1 MDQLNT
7 QDTESVWD
15 GEEVN
20 PWNDPV
26 NIIHKQI
33 AHLTRKANVH
43 NDRVTAGGDRDMNAA
58 LVESARAVNYMSTAF
73 ELQGLA
79 AEVQAAQQAEAEERK
94 RLGAQAANR
103 AYQQGLADGVGQR
116 NDRLREEASA
126 LRRMTHGN
134 PSDDRDGE
142 DMIIPKG
149 YIAAWQHQH
158 VAPDGT
164 IISQE
169 VYGVLDTDVRQGDAR
184 AVIVSGPDT
193 HVIAL
198 DRIRFA
204 PKLHTLVAER
214 DLKKLDALQVLHADG
229 SAVRLVDGMDGT
241 SELNAYVHNLRE
253 GEGLEGAQ
261 PGTYIRLTINQ
272 ADNGTRALADISR
285 DQWAQLNQAV
295 EALYARRLIANAE
308 KDES

>member
-7 QDTESVWD
+7 QGTESAWD
-15 GEEVN
+15 AEPVN
-20 PWNDPV
+20 PWSDPV
-26 NIIHKQI
+26 NIVHKHI
-33 AHLTRKANVH
+33 AHLVRKANVH
-43 NDRVTAGGDRDMNAA
+43 NDLVTAGGDRDMSAA
-58 LVESARAVNYMSTAF
+58 LVESTRAVEYLSTAF
-73 ELQGLA
+73 ELQGLVAEIREAQA
-79 AEVQAAQQAEAEERK
+79 AETEQRQRMN
-94 RLGAQAANR
+94 AQAANR

-116 NDRLREEASA
+116 NDRLREEAA
-126 LRRMTHGN
+126 AVRRMTHGN

-158 VAPDGT
+158 AEPDGT

-169 VYGVLDTDVRQGDAR
+169 VYGVLDTDVRQGDTR

-241 SELNAYVHNLRE
+241 SRLDAYVHTLRE
-253 GEGLEGAQ
+253 GEGLEEAK
-261 PGTYIRLTINQ
+261 PGTYIRLTIDQSN
-272 ADNGTRALADISR
+272 NGTRALADISR

-308 KDES
+308 RGES

>member
-1 MDQLNT
+1 MDQQHT
-7 QDTESVWD
+7 DSAWD
-15 GEEVN
+15 AEQVN

-26 NIIHKQI
+26 NIVQKHI
-33 AHLTRKANVH
+33 AHLTRRANAH
-43 NDRVTAGGDRDMNAA
+43 SDRVTAGGDRDMNAA
-58 LVESARAVNYMSTAF
+58 LVESTRAVEYLSTAF
-73 ELQGLA
+73 ELQSLLA
-79 AEVQAAQQAEAEERK
+79 EIREAQAAEAEERQ
-94 RLGAQAANR
+94 RLNAQAANR

-116 NDRLREEASA
+116 NDRMRDEASA
-126 LRRMTHGN
+126 VRRMTHGN

-158 VAPDGT
+158 TEPDGT

-169 VYGVLDTDVRQGDAR
+169 VYGILDTDVRQGDTR

-241 SELNAYVHNLRE
+241 SELNAYVHNLAE
-253 GEGLEGAQ
+253 GEGVEGAK
-261 PGTYIRLTINQ
+261 PGTYVRLTINQ
-272 ADNGTRALADISR
+272 QDNGTRALADISR
-285 DQWAQLNQAV
+285 TQWHQLNEAV
-295 EALYARRLIANAE
+295 EALYARRLIINAE
-308 KDES
+308 RAES